1 MDKKEKLEEV
11 KEYID
16 KSITAGMSLESLQ
29 DVQDSFKI
37 AMTDVPTTITL
48 NQFNKLKKHIDDK
61 FNVMGDDGEVDLD
74 KCQRNVAYSIG
85 NWYSNYNVL
94 LLRERHKLSEI
105 DGDLKLAR
113 AEALHDIKMSKIKY
127 DLDAR
132 GMNIMIE
139 GHQLT
144 RAKQLE
150 YNKQKDYVDYLEG
163 TVKQISYYANS
174 IDKIL
179 KCVEIKHK
187 YGE

>member
-16 KSITAGMSLESLQ
+16 KCISGDMSLESLQ

-61 FNVMGDDGEVDLD
+61 FNVFDADGEIDLD
-74 KCQRNVAYSIG
+74 KCQRNVGYSIG

-94 LLRERHKLSEI
+94 FLREKQKLAEI
-105 DGDLKLAR
+105 ASDLALAR

-127 DLDAR
+127 DLDSR

-144 RAKQLE
+144 RAKQME
-150 YNKQKDYVDYLEG
+150 YDKQKAYVEYLEA
-163 TVKQISYYANS
+163 TVKQVGFYANS
-174 IDKIL
+174 VDKIL
-179 KCVEIKHK
+179 KRVEIKGK